1 MRVLFWGTPEFATPP
16 LRALLGEGF
25 DVVGV
30 VTQPDRPQGRS
41 RSALVASPV
50 KRIALEESLPVLQPE
65 RPRGAEFI
73 DAVRALEADISVV
86 VAYGHILPRDVID
99 LPRLGTLNI
108 HASLLPQW
116 RGAAPIQAAIRS
128 GQTETGVTIMRM
140 VQALDAGPILLQVP
154 TPIVHDETYG
164 ELQLRLSELG
174 ALALI
179 EALSLVDIGQMIE
192 RQQDDALATY
202 APKIERDD
210 ARIDWTE
217 TATRIAC
224 QIRAFDPKP
233 GAFTTLDGVEVK
245 LFGARGASFDRIA
258 EAPSFPPSGTI
269 LAIDDAGAVVACG
282 DGVVR
287 ITDAQPA
294 GNRRLRIAELA
305 RGRGIAVGAQF
316 GASA

>member
-25 DVVGV
+25 EVVGV

-50 KRIALEESLPVLQPE
+50 KRIALEESIPVLQPE
-65 RPRGAEFI
+65 RPRGSEFI
-73 DAVRALEADISVV
+73 EALRASEPDISVV
-86 VAYGHILPRDVID
+86 VAYGHILPGEVID
-99 LPRLGTLNI
+99 LPRRGTLNI

-116 RGAAPIQAAIRS
+116 RGAAPIQAAIRA
-128 GQTETGVTIMRM
+128 GQAETGVTIMRM
-140 VQALDAGPILLQVP
+140 VRQLDAGPVLLQVS

-179 EALSLVDIGQMIE
+179 EALSLLDIGKIVE
-192 RQQDDALATY
+192 RPQDEALATF

-210 ARIDWTE
+210 ARIDWTQS
-217 TATRIAC
+217 AASIAC
-224 QIRAFDPKP
+224 AIRAFDPKP
-233 GAFTTLDGVEVK
+233 GAFTTLGGTEVK
-245 LFGARGASFDRIA
+245 LFGARGASFDIPA
-258 EAPSFPPSGTI
+258 GTSFPPAGTI
-269 LAIDDAGAVVACG
+269 LAIDDSGAVVACG

-287 ITDAQPA
+287 IVDAQLA
-294 GNRRLRIAELA
+294 GKRRLSMAALA
-305 RGRGIAVGAQF
+305 RGRGVAVGDRF
-316 GASA
+316 GTSA

>member
-1 MRVLFWGTPEFATPP
+1 VLFWGTPEFAAPP

-41 RSALVASPV
+41 RSSLVASPI
-50 KRIALEESLPVLQPE
+50 KQIALEESIPVLQPE
-65 RPRGAEFI
+65 RPRGAEFV
-73 DAVRALEADISVV
+73 DAMRALAPDISVV

-99 LPRLGTLNI
+99 FPRLGTLNI

-116 RGAAPIQAAIRS
+116 RGAAPIQAAIRA
-128 GQTETGVTIMRM
+128 GQSETGVTIMRM
-140 VQALDAGPILLQVP
+140 VPRLDAGPILLQVP

-179 EALSLVDIGQMIE
+179 EALSLLDLGAVVE
-192 RQQDDALATY
+192 HPQDDAAATM

-210 ARIDWTE
+210 ARIDWTRP
-217 TATRIAC
+217 ATEIAAA
-224 QIRAFDPKP
+224 IRAFDPKP
-233 GAFTTLDGVEVK
+233 GAFSTLGGADVK
-245 LFGARGASFDRIA
+245 LYGARAASFDIA
-258 EAPSFPPSGTI
+258 EGTAFPPGGTV

-287 ITDAQPA
+287 IIDAQPA
-294 GNRRLRIAELA
+294 GKRRLSISELS
-305 RGRGIAVGAQF
+305 RGRGIRVGDQL
-316 GASA
+316 GA

>member
-1 MRVLFWGTPEFATPP
+1 MPP

-25 DVVGV
+25 EVAGV

-41 RSALVASPV
+41 RSTLVASPV
-50 KRIALEESLPVLQPE
+50 KQIALEESIPVFQPE
-65 RPRGAEFI
+65 RPRGAEFL
-73 DAVRALEADISVV
+73 AQLKATEPDISVV
-86 VAYGHILPRDVID
+86 VAYGHILSAEFID

-116 RGAAPIQAAIRS
+116 RGAAPIQAAIRA

-140 VQALDAGPILLQVP
+140 VRQLDAGPILLQVP

-179 EALSLVDIGQMIE
+179 EALALLDIGQMVE
-192 RQQDDALATY
+192 RPQDETRATF
-202 APKIERDD
+202 APKIERED
-210 ARIDWTE
+210 ARIDWMQS
-217 TATRIAC
+217 AASIAC
-224 QIRAFDPKP
+224 SIRAFDPRP
-233 GAFTTLDGVEVK
+233 GAFTSLHGVEVK
-245 LFGARGASFDRIA
+245 LFGARGAAFEIPA
-258 EAPSFPPSGTI
+258 ETLFPQAGTVLTVDDSGA
-269 LAIDDAGAVVACG
+269 LVACG

-287 ITDAQPA
+287 VSDAQLA
-294 GNRRLRIAELA
+294 GKRRLSMADLA
-305 RGRGIAVGAQF
+305 RGRGLAVGDRF

>member
-1 MRVLFWGTPEFATPP
+1 MRVLFWGTPEFAAPP

-41 RSALVASPV
+41 RSALVPSPI
-50 KRIALEESLPVLQPE
+50 KQIAVEESLAVLQPE
-65 RPRGAEFI
+65 KPRGPEFI
-73 DAVRALEADISVV
+73 DAIRACEPDISVV

-116 RGAAPIQAAIRS
+116 RGAAPIQAAIRA

-140 VQALDAGPILLQVP
+140 VTRLDAGPILLQVP

-179 EALSLVDIGQMIE
+179 EALSLLDLGAITE
-192 RQQDDALATY
+192 RPQDEAQATV

-210 ARIDWTE
+210 ARIAWTR
-217 TATRIAC
+217 TAVEIAC
-224 QIRAFDPKP
+224 AVRAFDPKP
-233 GAFTTLDGVEVK
+233 GAFTTLGGADVK
-245 LFGARGASFDRIA
+245 LFGARPASLDIA
-258 EAPSFPPSGTI
+258 DGTPFPRAGTV
-269 LAIDDAGAVVACG
+269 LAIDDGGALIACG

-287 ITDAQPA
+287 IVDAQPA
-294 GNRRLRIAELA
+294 GKRRLNMNELA
-305 RGRGIAVGAQF
+305 RGRGIKVGDQL
-316 GASA
+316 GS